1 MPKHRPIAKKKKSVQ
16 PLEPPFTAEI
26 KDLTSDGR
34 GVARHPG
41 GRTFFVP
48 GVWPGEVAQIEC
60 VGRQGK
66 VGLGRVTEL
75 QRPHAQRRP
84 APCAYHGQDDA
95 SCGGCAWIFMSYQAQ
110 CFAKQQRLEKAVAG
124 LGATD
129 VVVEPLLAAPE
140 ELGYRNRAQF
150 KTDGRHLGYVARE
163 SRTLVD
169 VAHCPVLSD
178 GNGQQLTRLRN
189 QLPNSNWRGKR
200 GSWRTIDID
209 DQTAE
214 VSIDKRQPFRQGN
227 DRQNAV
233 MRRWLAEV
241 ISGWPSTT
249 PVTELFAGSGNLT
262 EVLLQQ
268 FDTVTAMESHEGAAS
283 VLAGQYGARVN
294 SLCVDLYSPIAVARC
309 LEHINNTQVLVL
321 DPPRE
326 GLKLREPFISEL
338 PELRQVVYLS
348 CDLAT
353 WARDAADFIAAGLAL
368 TRITPLDLFPQ
379 TPHLEVLSVFSRD

>member
-1 MPKHRPIAKKKKSVQ
+1 MPKHRPIAKKKKSV
-16 PLEPPFTAEI
+16 PPPEPPFTAEI
-26 KDLTSDGR
+26 QDLISDGR

-41 GRTFFVP
+41 GRTFFIP
-48 GVWPGEVAQIEC
+48 GVWPGEVAQVEC

-75 QRPHAQRRP
+75 QRPHPQRRP

-95 SCGGCAWIFMSYQAQ
+95 SCGGCAWMFMSYQAQ

-150 KTDGRHLGYVARE
+150 KTDGRQLGYVARE

-169 VAHCPVLSD
+169 IAHCPVLSE
-178 GNGQQLTRLRN
+178 GNGQQLTSLRN

-200 GSWRTIDID
+200 GSWRTLDID

-214 VSIDKRQPFRQGN
+214 VSIDKRLPFRQGN

-241 ISGWPSTT
+241 ISGWPRAT
-249 PVTELFAGSGNLT
+249 PVTELFAGSGNLS

-283 VLAGQYGARVN
+283 VLAGQHGAQVN

-326 GLKLREPFISEL
+326 GLKLRDPFISGL

-348 CDLAT
+348 CDVAT

-379 TPHLEVLSVFSRD
+379 TPHLEVLSVFSGD

>member
-1 MPKHRPIAKKKKSVQ
+1 MAI
-16 PLEPPFTAEI
+16 T
-26 KDLTSDGR
+26 G
-34 GVARHPG
+34 
-41 GRTFFVP
+41 
-48 GVWPGEVAQIEC
+48 
-60 VGRQGK
+60 
-66 VGLGRVTEL
+66 
-75 QRPHAQRRP
+75 
-84 APCAYHGQDDA
+84 
-95 SCGGCAWIFMSYQAQ
+95 
-110 CFAKQQRLEKAVAG
+110 
-124 LGATD
+124 
-129 VVVEPLLAAPE
+129 
-140 ELGYRNRAQF
+140 
-150 KTDGRHLGYVARE
+150 
-163 SRTLVD
+163 TLVD
-169 VAHCPVLSD
+169 VAHCPVLSE
-178 GNGQQLTRLRN
+178 GNGQRLTSLRN
-189 QLPNSNWRGKR
+189 QLLNSHWRGK

-214 VSIDKRQPFRQGN
+214 VSIDKRSPSGRSTG
-227 DRQNAV
+227 R
-233 MRRWLAEV
+233 MRLCAAIAEV
-241 ISGWPSTT
+241 ISGWSSTT
-249 PVTELFAGSGNLT
+249 PVTELFVGSGNLT

-379 TPHLEVLSVFSRD
+379 TPHLEVLSVFSRG